1 MATALVCGT
10 PGAQAQNT
18 LPDGAFPAIVTPHK
32 QLTNYRERTLCYD
45 ITANVDYTATP
56 TVSWITVRKG
66 DNGRVYVHLAENTGD
81 EQRQGKVVFANE
93 ANGLTQEL
101 LITQT
106 RSEAI
111 KDLPGDTQVKPSS
124 ATANTN
130 QSGFGIE
137 KSYDGD
143 NSTFY
148 HSSWSPY
155 FAISDSNPVVLTYNF
170 KNVERIDYIN
180 YTTRQ
185 DGQSNGN
192 FGRVEV
198 FVKRTGET
206 SYTSLGVFDCGYSN
220 YIFSFETPILNPASI
235 QFKVYSGYSD
245 NSNPGYA
252 SCAEMQ
258 FMRQTGEREALLN
271 LFADEALIDEVNR
284 KKK

>member
-1 MATALVCGT
+1 M
-10 PGAQAQNT
+10 
-18 LPDGAFPAIVTPHK
+18 
-32 QLTNYRERTLCYD
+32 
-45 ITANVDYTATP
+45 
-56 TVSWITVRKG
+56 
-66 DNGRVYVHLAENTGD
+66 
-81 EQRQGKVVFANE
+81 VFANE

-185 DGQSNGN
+185 GGQSNGN

-198 FVKRTGET
+198 FVKATGET

-271 LFADEALIDEVNR
+271 LFADEALTQLKPEVTQADINNVDDSFVKNLAQQLFDGSYKSEYR
-284 KKK
+284 IANYPLRLAPQVLSAEWNAPG